1 MSQYMNHMN
10 AEELM
15 RFAASKPQL
24 TPLETALSRALSNYV
39 YADARELSPP
49 GFDEPVQLSFL
60 FEQEEKKAADDY
72 ARG

>member
-1 MSQYMNHMN
+1 MSQYLNHLQ
-10 AEELM
+10 AEELV
-15 RFAASKPQL
+15 RFATSKPQL

-39 YADARELSPP
+39 YADARELSPS
-49 GFDEPVQLSFL
+49 GFDEPVQLSLL